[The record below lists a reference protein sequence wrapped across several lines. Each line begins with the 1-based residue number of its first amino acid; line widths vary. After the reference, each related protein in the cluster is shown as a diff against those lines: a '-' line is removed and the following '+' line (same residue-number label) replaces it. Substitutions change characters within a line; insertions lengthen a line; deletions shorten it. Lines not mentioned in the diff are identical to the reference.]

1 MLGLFG
7 PEVVQFFEMNGPD
20 ITLVT
25 KGVKKPDSE
34 LKVRVGLVDY
44 KVKHVDI
51 PVRVTACRPSGSG
64 KTQYCQATIGMS
76 PEHLQQLENLLY
88 NYSPRPD
95 LGESA
100 RRSPR
105 LPIGLKTISRDIP
118 GYNCVTVDISRHGV
132 RLSCPHGAVEPGT
145 IVQLAI
151 EADMANLQSIN
162 IAGRVVSCQE
172 SSESKTK
179 NKPQLLGV
187 DFVGASEAQI
197 ETLEYY
203 TRVLAG
209 RLKGDVMTRQ
219 IADGEM
225 TARHDPA
232 APPLNFPGA
241 PPPPPP
247 V

>member
-7 PEVVQFFEMNGPD
+7 PEVVHFFEMDGP
-20 ITLVT
+20 IVTFVT
-25 KGVKKPDSE
+25 KGVKKLDAE
-34 LKVRVGLVDY
+34 LKVRMGLVDY

-51 PVRVTACRPSGSG
+51 PVKVVECKPTGSG
-64 KTQYCQATIGMS
+64 KSQFCQGAIGMS
-76 PEHLQQLENLLY
+76 LEHLEQLENLLY
-88 NYSPRPD
+88 NFSPRPD

-105 LPIGLKTISRDIP
+105 LPIGLKTVSRDIP

-132 RLSCPHGAVEPGT
+132 GLTCPHGSVLPGT

-162 IAGRVVSCQE
+162 VGGRVVSCRE
-172 SSESKTK
+172 STEGKSK
-179 NKPQLLGV
+179 NKPFLLGV
-187 DFVGASEAQI
+187 DFVGASHEQI
-197 ETLEYY
+197 ETLQYY

-209 RLKGDVMTRQ
+209 RLNSDVMTRQ

-232 APPLNFPGA
+232 TPPLSFPGA